1 MQLVKD
7 LQPDQI
13 KALQNLVFDISNLY
27 IQYSDEYMNQWEK
40 GCDNEKVLK
49 DAPEAVKQVAK
60 GSIAYGLF
68 HVSRII
74 EVEPDYY
81 TWEAQQRAFRI
92 NAPSKAHMCKS
103 LIMENIKCTHNDF
116 SGKHDSP
123 VNTKTLKHFAHGL
136 KDKTASKKYFNF
148 RLADPEVSFE
158 LTGYK
163 RGGVCPLGMK
173 NHLPIITAESVTK
186 LDVSDGYIRM
196 YLCVLNLTLI
206 IIV

>member
-1 MQLVKD
+1 M
-7 LQPDQI
+7 
-13 KALQNLVFDISNLY
+13 
-27 IQYSDEYMNQWEK
+27 QYSDEYMNEWEK

-49 DAPEAVKQVAK
+49 NAPEAVKQVAN

-68 HVSRII
+68 HISRII

-116 SGKHDSP
+116 SDPLHSKYYCIITRHDSP

-173 NHLPIITAESVTK
+173 NPLPIIMAESVTK
-186 LDVSDGYIRM
+186 LDPPVMFLGAGHIDFKVAVPVQEFIKATGCM
-196 YLCVLNLTLI
+196 VADLE
-206 IIV
+206 